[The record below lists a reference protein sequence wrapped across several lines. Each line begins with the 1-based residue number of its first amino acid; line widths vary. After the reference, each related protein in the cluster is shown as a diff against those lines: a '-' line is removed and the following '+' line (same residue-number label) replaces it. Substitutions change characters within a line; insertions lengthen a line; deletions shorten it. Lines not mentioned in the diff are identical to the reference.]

1 VLTGGE
7 VEVTR
12 AGTSLDV
19 LAPGDCFGEM
29 LYFSQSSAR
38 RTTTITTLSP
48 VSVLEVDSMA
58 LRLASAPCQ
67 VQFNK
72 SFMRILIDRLTWAN
86 AKLAAA

>member
-1 VLTGGE
+1 M
-7 VEVTR
+7 
-12 AGTSLDV
+12 S
-19 LAPGDCFGEM
+19 
-29 LYFSQSSAR
+29 
-38 RTTTITTLSP
+38 LSP
-48 VSVLEVDSMA
+48 VTVLEVDSMA